1 MLRRN
6 RIENNLKRGA
16 IDVRILNRVENK
28 QLTKGVQRH
37 FYKIE
42 PATIGQYLHYG
53 FMNPRIH
60 SMFQDVKIV
69 GTAFT
74 VRTNTNDSAMV
85 HKAVSLAEE
94 GDVII
99 IERMGDG
106 IHACVGEI
114 VVYAAVSRKVAGIIV
129 DGPCTDIQAIREIKL
144 PVFASGLSPL
154 TTKQYGISGEINTI
168 VQCGDVT
175 VHPGDLIVAD
185 DNGVLVLPQHVDYEK
200 ILQHAEKSEK
210 NELTIKKQLN
220 KGTPLNSIVL
230 ADPFHKNFYIR
241 GG

>member
-28 QLTKGVQRH
+28 QLTKGVQMH

-60 SMFQDVKIV
+60 SMLPDVKIV

-74 VRTNTNDSAMV
+74 VRTHTNHSVTVD
-85 HKAVSLAEE
+85 KAVGLAEE
-94 GDVII
+94 EEII
-99 IERMGDG
+99 TIERESNG
-106 IHACVGEI
+106 IHAYIGEI

-185 DNGVLVLPQHVDYEK
+185 DNGVLVLPHHVEY
-200 ILQHAEKSEK
+200 
-210 NELTIKKQLN
+210 
-220 KGTPLNSIVL
+220 
-230 ADPFHKNFYIR
+230 
-241 GG
+241 